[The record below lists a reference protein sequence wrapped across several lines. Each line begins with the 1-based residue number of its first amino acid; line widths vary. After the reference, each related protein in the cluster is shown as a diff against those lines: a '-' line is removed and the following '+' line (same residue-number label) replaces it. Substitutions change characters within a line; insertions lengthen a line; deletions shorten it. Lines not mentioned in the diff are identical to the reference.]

1 MTETTRAKSAKKP
14 ADHKP
19 AKTDT
24 VAVEFK
30 GITFDVEAGALTS
43 LRVLDLLE
51 RNQFTTA
58 LRRIVG
64 DEDFE
69 RFLDNVPDAT
79 AEDAGSLLERIAE
92 AAGAKN

>member
-19 AKTDT
+19 AKTAT
-24 VAVEFK
+24 IAVEFK
-30 GITFDVEAGALTS
+30 GITFDVEAGALSS

-64 DEDFE
+64 DESFE
-69 RFLDNVPDAT
+69 HFLDNVPGAS
-79 AEDAGSLLERIAE
+79 AEDAGSLLELIAE
-92 AAGAKN
+92 AAGVKN